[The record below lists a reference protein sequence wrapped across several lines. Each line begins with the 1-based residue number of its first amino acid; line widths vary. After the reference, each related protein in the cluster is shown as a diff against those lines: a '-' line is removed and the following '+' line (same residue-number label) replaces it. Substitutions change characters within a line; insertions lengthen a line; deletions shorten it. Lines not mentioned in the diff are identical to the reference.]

1 MQMGIFMKANLRMIW
16 GMDRVILNSNFK
28 NNWFIKKYLILLALK
43 ETNTKDNLNKI
54 NLMDM
59 EHILSK

>member
-1 MQMGIFMKANLRMIW
+1 MKANLRMIW